1 MSMERGISV
10 YVGMG
15 YKEDAIREYLF
26 TAHQYG
32 YSRIFTSL
40 HIPEADSQKI
50 LNEFTNM
57 VKYAK
62 QLGFSITADISP
74 ASFELLGIKR
84 ENIDDLCKL
93 GIDTLRLDFGFN
105 LHETAQLVKESEF
118 DIELNASTIDEKI
131 LNTILGEGIDT
142 ARLRACHNYYPRPE
156 TGLSYHLFVER
167 SQLFRSYGIPVAA
180 FIASHNNPRGPI
192 YEGVPSLE
200 KHRHMNPVTAA
211 KHFFA
216 SKLVDAIIFGDPFA
230 SLEELSG
237 VAALE
242 ESCIELAVETK
253 PSISSMERAIL
264 LGRHTNRN
272 DPGEHVIRSQEA
284 RSLCH
289 ETIMKQS
296 PLPRPCGAVTI
307 DNVEYL
313 RYMGELQ
320 VVCHEL
326 PIDARTN
333 VVAQVIKEEL
343 FLLEYIQPGCSFC
356 FKDIL
361 VSAK

>member
-1 MSMERGISV
+1 MAIEKGISV

-15 YKEDAIREYLF
+15 HKEEAIREYMF
-26 TAHQYG
+26 SAHQYG

-62 QLGFSITADISP
+62 QLGFCITADISP
-74 ASFELLGIKR
+74 ASFELLRITRG
-84 ENIDDLCKL
+84 NIDDLCKL

-105 LHETAQLVKESEF
+105 LQETAELAKKSQF
-118 DIELNASTIDEKI
+118 DIELNASTIDQKI
-131 LNTILGEGIDT
+131 LNTILGEGIDP

-156 TGLSYHLFVER
+156 TGLSYGLFAER
-167 SQLFRSYGIPVAA
+167 SQLFRSYGIPVVA

-200 KHRHMNPVTAA
+200 QHRYMNPVTAA

-216 SKLVDAIIFGDPFA
+216 SKLVDAVIFGDPFA
-230 SLEELSG
+230 ATEELAG
-237 VAALE
+237 VAALDE
-242 ESCIELAVETK
+242 RYIELAVDTK
-253 PSISSMERAIL
+253 PGISDMERAIL

-284 RSLCH
+284 RNSCRD
-289 ETIMKQS
+289 TILKRS
-296 PLPRPCGAVTI
+296 ALTRPCGAVTI

-320 VVCHEL
+320 VVCREL

-343 FLLEYIQPGCSFC
+343 FLLEYIQPGRSFC
-356 FKDIL
+356 FKE
-361 VSAK
+361 K